1 LSNVI
6 GLVHVRKVLNASEKE
21 PLSKEALRSIMREPY
36 FIPEGTPLL
45 QQLTHFQEQQ
55 RRMALVVDEYGEI
68 QGLVTLQDILE
79 EIVGEFTSQ
88 SPINAGMFRRQDD
101 GSVIVEG
108 SCPLRVL
115 NRKLGYSFPLDG
127 PKTMNGLLLEQLQ
140 DIPEPGTAV
149 KIGDHPIEILQT
161 EDRKVKVVR
170 LLAA

>member
-1 LSNVI
+1 
-6 GLVHVRKVLNASEKE
+6 VLNASEKE
-21 PLSKEALRSIMREPY
+21 PLAKETLREIMRDPY
-36 FIPEGTPLL
+36 YIPEGTPLL

-115 NRKLGYSFPLDG
+115 NRKLGYNFPLDG
-127 PKTMNGLLLEQLQ
+127 PKTMNGLLIEQLE

-149 KIGDHPIEILQT
+149 KVGEYPIEILQT

-170 LLAA
+170 LTASAT